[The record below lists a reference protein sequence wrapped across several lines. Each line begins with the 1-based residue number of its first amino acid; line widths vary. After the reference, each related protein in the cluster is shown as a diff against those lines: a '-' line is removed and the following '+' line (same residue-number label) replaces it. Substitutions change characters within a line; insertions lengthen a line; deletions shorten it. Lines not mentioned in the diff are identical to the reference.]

1 MKMKRI
7 VFVALLCLVLCVSLF
22 PVAAF
27 ADQTLIIIGGPVQ
40 QSAPAAQ
47 SSSGTTVMT
56 GGGGGSA
63 VVVNGGNS
71 TTVQSSGAASGSVIV
86 MPNGS
91 VVSPQTVTTQPA
103 QTVQT
108 TVPVTQ
114 NTNQNAPV
122 TNNSLLSGIYKRINE
137 ERTKNGLGI
146 LGYDTALQMTADIRA
161 KESSESFGHTRPDG
175 SAAVTAVTVDYY
187 VAGENLIQVNKEYA
201 SVDLLV
207 DTWLASDSHRANI
220 MLADFTQTA
229 LGIYESNGIIY
240 ISQIF
245 TD

>member
-1 MKMKRI
+1 MKMKRT
-7 VFVALLCLVLCVSLF
+7 VLVALLCLVLCVSLL

-27 ADQTLIIIGGPVQ
+27 ADQTLIIIGGSVQ

-47 SSSGTTVMT
+47 SSSGTTVLT
-56 GGGGGSA
+56 GGSGSA

-71 TTVQSSGAASGSVIV
+71 TTVQSSGSASGSVIV

-108 TVPVTQ
+108 TIQATQ
-114 NTNQNAPV
+114 NTNQTAPV
-122 TNNSLLSGIYKRINE
+122 SNNSLLSGIYKRINE
-137 ERTKNGLGI
+137 ERAKNGIGI

-175 SAAVTAVTVDYY
+175 SAAATAVTVDYY
-187 VAGENLIQVNKEYA
+187 VTGENLIQVNKEFA

-207 DTWLASDSHRANI
+207 ETWLASDSHRANI

-229 LGIYESNGIIY
+229 LGIYESNGVIY